1 MKYYIGII
9 IAAVGLLLLGVS
21 SLVLFGTFIYDLIKT
36 DLSFFSI
43 ILDALMNVTI
53 TGLSGLILLITG
65 LVIRDWGWNS
75 LHIK

>member
-65 LVIRDWGWNS
+65 LVIRDWG
-75 LHIK
+75 

>member
-9 IAAVGLLLLGVS
+9 IAAVGLSLLEVS
-21 SLVLFGTFIYDLIKT
+21 ILVLFGTFICDLIKT

-65 LVIRDWGWNS
+65 LVIRDWG
-75 LHIK
+75 